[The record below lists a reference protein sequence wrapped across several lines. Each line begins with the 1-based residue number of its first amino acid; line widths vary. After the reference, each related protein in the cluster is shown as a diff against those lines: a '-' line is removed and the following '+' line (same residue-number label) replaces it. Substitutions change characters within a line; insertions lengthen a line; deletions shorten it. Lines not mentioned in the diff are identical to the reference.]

1 MLPTSTRTRKTR
13 ATRKRSEV
21 RREKIRRVRVAAL
34 TVEGEG
40 VEVFWLEGKAED
52 GGLGA
57 KDLSRGDLR
66 ERGVETKVGRAILG
80 REWRGKEM
88 LKASE

>member
-13 ATRKRSEV
+13 AMRKRSEV

-40 VEVFWLEGKAED
+40 LTALWFEGKAAE
-52 GGLGA
+52 GEVGA
-57 KDLSRGDLR
+57 NDLS
-66 ERGVETKVGRAILG
+66 
-80 REWRGKEM
+80 
-88 LKASE
+88 